1 MEKKKLENMAVVTV
15 FVRIEE
21 DREHQNRERVKSR
34 RHVRELRLP
43 ARASQA
49 LVRELWRSGN
59 RKRRKGIGCR
69 KRQKI
74 RRQARRTYNSTLS
87 GRLAGEWRRRRLRDS
102 SARRL
107 GEAWRQFKIKKAKK
121 VEIAAEKLSRKSK
134 AKASMMAGVG
144 ACPRHTGC
152 FCVLWSGE
160 WFAPPDNAE
169 NNNLAAVDRP
179 RLKGKDRQPRQA
191 KAGLKTAVLEDVPE
205 CASPAK
211 GVVLAEDG
219 SPVEHRKKRKK
230 KFKKKTKKG
239 R

>member
-1 MEKKKLENMAVVTV
+1 MAVVAV

-59 RKRRKGIGCR
+59 KKRRKGIGCR

-74 RRQARRTYNSTLS
+74 RRQARRAFNSTLAE
-87 GRLAGEWRRRRLRDS
+87 RLAGEWRRRRLRDS

-107 GEAWRQFKIKKAKK
+107 GKAWRQFKIKKAKK

-134 AKASMMAGVG
+134 VKASMMAGVG

-179 RLKGKDRQPRQA
+179 RLNGKFRQPRQA
-191 KAGLKTAVLEDVPE
+191 KAGLKTTVLEDVPE
-205 CASPAK
+205 CTSPAK
-211 GVVLAEDG
+211 GVESTEDG
-219 SPVEHRKKRKK
+219 SPIQHRKKRKK
-230 KFKKKTKKG
+230 KTKKKTKKG

>member
-1 MEKKKLENMAVVTV
+1 MAVVTV

-74 RRQARRTYNSTLS
+74 RRQARRTFNAALESS
-87 GRLAGEWRRRRLRDS
+87 LAREWRRRRS
-102 SARRL
+102 HESMAARRL
-107 GEAWRQFKIKKAKK
+107 AKAWRKFRSKKA
-121 VEIAAEKLSRKSK
+121 VETKIAAEKARRKVTEK
-134 AKASMMAGVG
+134 AAMMSGSG
-144 ACPRHTGC
+144 ACPSHTGC
-152 FCVLWSGE
+152 FCVLWKGE
-160 WFAPPDNAE
+160 WFAPPDEAE
-169 NNNLAAVDRP
+169 NNNLCAVDRP
-179 RLKGKDRQPRQA
+179 NIFRQDIQDVESKLEPKIVQEGA
-191 KAGLKTAVLEDVPE
+191 FKTS
-205 CASPAK
+205 SPAR
-211 GVVLAEDG
+211 GIVSDDEG
-219 SPVEHRKKRKK
+219 SPTEHRKKRKK
-230 KFKKKTKKG
+230 KSKKNTKKG

>member
-1 MEKKKLENMAVVTV
+1 MAVVAV

-74 RRQARRTYNSTLS
+74 RRQARRVFNAA
-87 GRLAGEWRRRRLRDS
+87 LASSLAEEPRRRRSRERS
-102 SARRL
+102 AARRL
-107 GEAWRQFKIKKAKK
+107 LKAWRQLKIKRAKK
-121 VEIAAEKLSRKSK
+121 EEIAAEKLSRKSK
-134 AKASMMAGVG
+134 VKVAMMAGVG
-144 ACPRHTGC
+144 ACPNHTGC
-152 FCVLWSGE
+152 FCVLWNGD
-160 WFAPPDNAE
+160 WFAPPEHAE

-179 RLKGKDRQPRQA
+179 RFEWE
-191 KAGLKTAVLEDVPE
+191 V
-205 CASPAK
+205 
-211 GVVLAEDG
+211 
-219 SPVEHRKKRKK
+219 
-230 KFKKKTKKG
+230 
-239 R
+239 

>member
-1 MEKKKLENMAVVTV
+1 MENMAVVTV

-59 RKRRKGIGCR
+59 KKRRKGIGCR

-74 RRQARRTYNSTLS
+74 RRQARRAFNSTLAE
-87 GRLAGEWRRRRLRDS
+87 RLAGEWRRRRLRDS

-107 GEAWRQFKIKKAKK
+107 GKAWRQFKIKKAKQ

-134 AKASMMAGVG
+134 VKASMMAGVG

-179 RLKGKDRQPRQA
+179 RLNEQFRQPRQA
-191 KAGLKTAVLEDVPE
+191 KAGLKTVVLEDVPE
-205 CASPAK
+205 FKSPLK
-211 GVVLAEDG
+211 GVESDEDG
-219 SPVEHRKKRKK
+219 SPIQHRKKRKK
-230 KFKKKTKKG
+230 KTKKKTKKG